1 MQLPRARRAFRRR
14 DSSAKSGE
22 PVSRLARSYDD
33 GGTCKPVILKR
44 CFDQRCGIALEIP
57 DIGKRVQRKAF
68 GAAGRQF
75 WAVAPKITERS
86 RGGAV
91 QACISGQP
99 KPNDGVGARQAKMEG
114 AEAGSIHDPA
124 LLRHGHGDPAVDLVA
139 RSLSPA
145 RLPVEVAVHGDVVKV
160 ERSRKPRCERA
171 LTAAGAADHRIRLA
185 SISGDFNPEV
195 IFIIGCPKKN
205 RGENRRGSI
214 KKQVPAL
221 TQPPAAASSH
231 APLSAGQSR
240 RRHGGRSGSAG
251 SRRPSGSPCCRRR
264 SHKT

>member
-1 MQLPRARRAFRRR
+1 MQLPRARRAFRR
-14 DSSAKSGE
+14 
-22 PVSRLARSYDD
+22 
-33 GGTCKPVILKR
+33 R

-91 QACISGQP
+91 QACTSGQP

-124 LLRHGHGDPAVDLVA
+124 LFRHGPGDPAVDLVA

-171 LTAAGAADHRIRLA
+171 LAAAGAADHQDTVGFDQRRFQSGGDIHHRLPKEKPRRKSPRFDQKA
-185 SISGDFNPEV
+185 SAGAYS
-195 IFIIGCPKKN
+195 
-205 RGENRRGSI
+205 
-214 KKQVPAL
+214 
-221 TQPPAAASSH
+221 AASSSFFSR
-231 APLSAGQSR
+231 AALSRAKSSPAWWEERVSGLEATIRKPLL
-240 RRHGGRSGSAG
+240 
-251 SRRPSGSPCCRRR
+251 
-264 SHKT
+264 